1 MDNLKE
7 QLKNCTKCPLHLT
20 RNNVV
25 ISDGSINADIM
36 LIGEAPG
43 ADEDKTGIPFVGRA
57 GKLLNEFLA
66 KAGIKRENDLY
77 IANTVKCRP
86 PGNRKPTKEEK
97 IACGD
102 NLKKQINMVK
112 PKVIILCGATAMES
126 FIFDKKLTIS
136 KARGQVFNYDEDKN
150 IKLVPIFHPS
160 YLLRQHSNA
169 EDSPRDL
176 MLKDLKMVKE
186 LVNSC
191 KKTT

>member
-136 KARGQVFNYDEDKN
+136 KARGLVFDYDEDKN

-169 EDSPRDL
+169 EGSPRDL

>member
-66 KAGIKRENDLY
+66 KARIKRENDLY

-136 KARGQVFNYDEDKN
+136 KARGRVFDYDEDKN

-169 EDSPRDL
+169 EGSPRDL

>member
-25 ISDGSINADIM
+25 ISDASINADIM

-169 EDSPRDL
+169 EGSPRDL
-176 MLKDLKMVKE
+176 MLKDLEMVKE

>member
-102 NLKKQINMVK
+102 NLKKQKNMVK

-136 KARGQVFNYDEDKN
+136 KARGQVFDYDEDKN

-169 EDSPRDL
+169 EGSPRDL

>member
-136 KARGQVFNYDEDKN
+136 KVRGQVFNYDEDKN

-169 EDSPRDL
+169 EGSPRDL

>member
-66 KAGIKRENDLY
+66 KAGIDRKTDLY

-126 FIFDKKLTIS
+126 FIFDKKIDNFKS
-136 KARGQVFNYDEDKN
+136 KRTGF
-150 IKLVPIFHPS
+150 
-160 YLLRQHSNA
+160 
-169 EDSPRDL
+169 
-176 MLKDLKMVKE
+176 
-186 LVNSC
+186 
-191 KKTT
+191 

>member
-126 FIFDKKLTIS
+126 FIFNKKLTIS
-136 KARGQVFNYDEDKN
+136 KARGQVFDYNEDKN

-169 EDSPRDL
+169 EGSPRDL

>member
-7 QLKNCTKCPLHLT
+7 KLKNCTKCPLHLT

-169 EDSPRDL
+169 EGSPRDL

>member
-7 QLKNCTKCPLHLT
+7 QLKNCTKCPLHLI

-136 KARGQVFNYDEDKN
+136 KARGRVFDYDEDKN

-169 EDSPRDL
+169 EGSPRDL

>member
-136 KARGQVFNYDEDKN
+136 KVRGRVFDYDEDKN

-169 EDSPRDL
+169 EGSPRDL

>member
-126 FIFDKKLTIS
+126 FSFDKKLTIS
-136 KARGQVFNYDEDKN
+136 KARGQVFDYDEDKN

-169 EDSPRDL
+169 EGSPRDL

>member
-136 KARGQVFNYDEDKN
+136 KARGQVFDYDEDKN

-169 EDSPRDL
+169 EGSPRDL

>member
-1 MDNLKE
+1 
-7 QLKNCTKCPLHLT
+7 
-20 RNNVV
+20 
-25 ISDGSINADIM
+25 
-36 LIGEAPG
+36 
-43 ADEDKTGIPFVGRA
+43 
-57 GKLLNEFLA
+57 
-66 KAGIKRENDLY
+66 
-77 IANTVKCRP
+77 
-86 PGNRKPTKEEK
+86 
-97 IACGD
+97 
-102 NLKKQINMVK
+102 MVK

-169 EDSPRDL
+169 EGSPRDL

>member
-126 FIFDKKLTIS
+126 FILDKKLTIS
-136 KARGQVFNYDEDKN
+136 KVRGRVFDYDEDKN

-169 EDSPRDL
+169 EGSPRDL

>member
-136 KARGQVFNYDEDKN
+136 KVRGQVFDYDEDIN

-169 EDSPRDL
+169 EGSPRDL

>member
-169 EDSPRDL
+169 EGSPRDL